1 MELSIPDFFLSLHH
15 LNLTIKLNPFNQH
28 FNTPRWVVLMIDIII
43 VFVSYIISNFILNSF
58 LDTFSVEKL
67 FYKLP
72 FITFIYTLCFLYFKT
87 YKGVVK
93 KTGLKDAENVFVS
106 NTTSFLILFFISFIF
121 RQFVEQHLSSSS
133 SLILISRMS
142 YSVIFV
148 HLFIST
154 VAMVIARLYYKWIY
168 DYLFSKNKSVQRILI
183 YGAGDSGLITRDIL
197 QNDTQFNYKV
207 IGFIDDNLSKI
218 GTFIDGVKVYS
229 INDIN
234 DVFIDRND
242 ITEIIISIQNIKS
255 NQLLNLSK
263 SIEDLPINIKIIPP
277 ISNWI
282 DGTYKPNQIKQLKIE
297 DLLGRDSIKLKNPII
312 NEDIKS
318 KRILVTGAAGSIG
331 SEISRQIAIM
341 DFDQLIL
348 IDHAESALYD
358 IQQSLKNEISEE
370 KQNRISYIVSSVKDF
385 NRMQSLFDRYR
396 PQIVFHAAAYKH
408 VPLMEK
414 FPYEAINTNVY
425 GTKVIADLAN
435 KFDVEKFV
443 MISTDKAVN
452 PTNVMGATKRVA
464 EIYVN
469 CINESSKTNYIVT
482 RFGNVLGSNGSVIPL
497 FKRQLE
503 NGGPLTVTHPDITR
517 FFMTIPEACQ
527 LVLEAAIMGKGG
539 EIFVFDMGESM
550 KIIDL
555 AKRMIRLS
563 GFKYPEEI
571 DIKIVGLRPGEK
583 IYEELL
589 ANNENTVKTHH
600 EKIMIAKVNTTKCED
615 NKNLIEDLCL
625 MSSTIEKHEQVMHLV
640 AKIKDIVPE
649 FISQNSEFEKL
660 DN

>member
-1 MELSIPDFFLSLHH
+1 M
-15 LNLTIKLNPFNQH
+15 NPFSQH
-28 FNTPRWVVLMIDIII
+28 FNTPRWVVLVIDIII
-43 VFVSYIISNFILNSF
+43 VFLSYIISNFILNSF
-58 LDTFSVEKL
+58 LNTFSVEKL
-67 FYKLP
+67 VYKLP
-72 FITFIYTLCFLYFKT
+72 FITLVYFFCFIYFKT
-87 YKGVVK
+87 YKGVVR

-106 NTTSFLILFFISFIF
+106 NTTAFLILFFISFIY
-121 RQFVEQHLSSSS
+121 RQFLEHNLPNSSAFSS
-133 SLILISRMS
+133 TFRMS

-168 DYLFSKNKSVQRILI
+168 DYFFSKNKVAQKILI

-197 QNDTQFNYKV
+197 QNDTQHNYKV
-207 IGFIDDNLSKI
+207 IGFIDDNQSKI
-218 GTFIDGVKVYS
+218 GTFIDGLKIYS
-229 INDIN
+229 IHNID
-234 DVFIDRND
+234 DKFVDRND
-242 ITEIIISIQNIKS
+242 ISEIIISIQNIKT
-255 NQLLNLSK
+255 NQMLHLSK
-263 SIEDLPINIKIIPP
+263 SLEDLNVNIKIIPP

-297 DLLGRDSIKLKNPII
+297 DLLGRESIKLKNPII
-312 NEDIKS
+312 NENIKG
-318 KRILVTGAAGSIG
+318 KKILVTGAAGSIG
-331 SEISRQIAIM
+331 SEISKQIAMM

-348 IDHAESALYD
+348 IDQAESALYD
-358 IQQSLKNEISEE
+358 VQQSLKNEISEE
-370 KQNRISYIVSSVKDF
+370 KQKRIDYIVSSVRDH
-385 NRMQSLFDRYR
+385 NRMLSLFDKYH
-396 PQIVFHAAAYKH
+396 PQVIFHAAAYKH

-414 FPYEAINTNVY
+414 FPYEAINTNIC
-425 GTKVIADLAN
+425 GTKIIADLAN
-435 KFDVEKFV
+435 EFDAEKFV
-443 MISTDKAVN
+443 MVSTDKAVN
-452 PTNVMGATKRVA
+452 PTNVMGATKRAA

-469 CINESSKTNYIVT
+469 CINEISKTNYIVT

-563 GFKYPEEI
+563 GYKYPEEI

-589 ANNENTVKTHH
+589 ANDENTVKTHH
-600 EKIMIAKVNTTKCED
+600 EKIMIAKVNTHKCQD
-615 NKNLIEDLCL
+615 NKNLIEELCL
-625 MSSTIEKHEQVMHLV
+625 MSSTIEKQEQVMNLV
-640 AKIKDIVPE
+640 AKIKEIVPE

-660 DN
+660 DNITYEK

>member
-1 MELSIPDFFLSLHH
+1 
-15 LNLTIKLNPFNQH
+15 
-28 FNTPRWVVLMIDIII
+28 MIDILI
-43 VFVSYIISNFILNSF
+43 VFISYIISNFILNSF
-58 LDTFSVEKL
+58 LNTFSIEKL

-72 FITFIYTLCFLYFKT
+72 FITLIYTLCFLNFKT

-106 NTTSFLILFFISFIF
+106 NTTAFLILFCISFIF
-121 RQFVEQHLSSSS
+121 RQFLEQKISTSS
-133 SLILISRMS
+133 SLISTFRMS

-148 HLFIST
+148 HLFITT

-168 DYLFSKNKSVQRILI
+168 DYFFSKNKTIERVLI

-197 QNDTQFNYKV
+197 QNETQYNYKV
-207 IGFIDDNLSKI
+207 IGFIDDNQSKI
-218 GTFIDGVKVYS
+218 GTFIDGIKIYS
-229 INDIN
+229 IHDIN
-234 DVFIDRND
+234 DKFIDRND
-242 ITEIIISIQNIKS
+242 ISEIIISIQNIKT
-255 NQLLNLSK
+255 NQLLTLSK
-263 SIEDLPINIKIIPP
+263 SIEDLPVNIKIIPP

-297 DLLGRDSIKLKNPII
+297 DLLGRESIKLKNPII
-312 NEDIKS
+312 NESIKG
-318 KRILVTGAAGSIG
+318 KKILVTGAAGSIG
-331 SEISRQIAIM
+331 SEISRQIAMM
-341 DFDQLIL
+341 DFHHLTL

-358 IQQSLKNEISEE
+358 IQQYLKNEIPEE
-370 KQNRISYIVSSVKDF
+370 KQNRIDYIVSSVRDRK
-385 NRMQSLFDRYR
+385 RMQSLFDKYQ
-396 PQIVFHAAAYKH
+396 PQVVFHAAAYKH

-414 FPYEAINTNVY
+414 FPYEAINTNIY
-425 GTKVIADLAN
+425 GTKIIADLASD
-435 KFDVEKFV
+435 FGAEKFV
-443 MISTDKAVN
+443 MVSTDKAVN

-469 CINESSKTNYIVT
+469 CINEVSKTNYIVT

-563 GFKYPEEI
+563 GYKYPEEI

-589 ANNENTVKTHH
+589 ANDENTVKTHH
-600 EKIMIAKVNTTKCED
+600 EKIMIAKVNRTKCQD
-615 NKNLIEDLCL
+615 NKKLIEELCL

-640 AKIKDIVPE
+640 AKIKEIVPE
-649 FISQNSEFEKL
+649 FKSQNSEFEKL
-660 DN
+660 DNVIYEK

>member
-1 MELSIPDFFLSLHH
+1 
-15 LNLTIKLNPFNQH
+15 
-28 FNTPRWVVLMIDIII
+28 MIDILI
-43 VFVSYIISNFILNSF
+43 VLVSYILSNFILNSF
-58 LDTFSVEKL
+58 LDTFSVERL

-72 FITFIYTLCFLYFKT
+72 FVTFVYALCFIYFKT

-106 NTTSFLILFFISFIF
+106 NATAFLILFFISFVF
-121 RQFVEQHLSSSS
+121 RQIIEQNLPDTSG
-133 SLILISRMS
+133 LMYVFRMS

-148 HLFIST
+148 HLFITT
-154 VAMVIARLYYKWIY
+154 VIMVIARLYYKWIY
-168 DYLFSKNKSVQRILI
+168 DYFFSKNKAVQRILI

-207 IGFIDDNLSKI
+207 IGFIDDNTSKV
-218 GTFIDGVKVYS
+218 GTFIDGVKIYS
-229 INDIN
+229 IHDITEK
-234 DVFIDRND
+234 FIDRND
-242 ITEIIISIQNIKS
+242 ITEVIISIQNIKT
-255 NQLLNLSK
+255 NQLLKLSK
-263 SIEDLPINIKIIPP
+263 SVEDLPVKIKIIPP

-282 DGTYKPNQIKQLKIE
+282 DGTYKPAQIKQLKIE
-297 DLLGRDSIKLKNPII
+297 DLLGRESIQLNNPII
-312 NEDIKS
+312 NKEIKG
-318 KRILVTGAAGSIG
+318 KIVLVTGAAGSIG
-331 SEISRQIAIM
+331 SEISRQIAMM

-358 IQQSLKNEISEE
+358 IQQYLKNDLSED
-370 KQNRISYIVSSVKDF
+370 KQNRIDYIVSSVRDRK
-385 NRMQSLFDRYR
+385 RMLSLFDKYR
-396 PQIVFHAAAYKH
+396 PQIIFHAAAYKH

-425 GTKVIADLAN
+425 GTKIVADLAN
-435 KFDVEKFV
+435 DFGAEKFV
-443 MISTDKAVN
+443 MVSTDKAVN

-469 CINESSKTNYIVT
+469 CINEKSKTNYIVT

-503 NGGPLTVTHPDITR
+503 YGGPLTVTHPDITR

-539 EIFVFDMGESM
+539 EIFVFDMGESI

-563 GFKYPEEI
+563 GYKYPEEI

-589 ANNENTVKTHH
+589 ANGENTVKTHH
-600 EKIMIAKVNTTKCED
+600 EKIMIAKVNTAKCQN
-615 NKNLIEDLCL
+615 NKQLIEELCI
-625 MSSTIEKHEQVMHLV
+625 MSSTIEKHEQVLELV
-640 AKIKDIVPE
+640 AKIKEIVPE

-660 DN
+660 DNVVYEK

>member
-1 MELSIPDFFLSLHH
+1 
-15 LNLTIKLNPFNQH
+15 
-28 FNTPRWVVLMIDIII
+28 MIDIII
-43 VFVSYIISNFILNSF
+43 VFLSYIISNFILNSF
-58 LDTFSVEKL
+58 LNTFSVEKL
-67 FYKLP
+67 VYKLP
-72 FITFIYTLCFLYFKT
+72 FITLVYFFCFIYFKT
-87 YKGVVK
+87 YKGVVR

-106 NTTSFLILFFISFIF
+106 NTTAFLILFFISFIY
-121 RQFVEQHLSSSS
+121 RQFLEHNLSGSSALSSTF
-133 SLILISRMS
+133 RMS

-168 DYLFSKNKSVQRILI
+168 DYFFSKNKVAQKVLI

-197 QNDTQFNYKV
+197 QNDTQHNYKV
-207 IGFIDDNLSKI
+207 IGFIDDNQSKI
-218 GTFIDGVKVYS
+218 GTFIDGVKIYS
-229 INDIN
+229 IHDI
-234 DVFIDRND
+234 DDKFIDRND
-242 ITEIIISIQNIKS
+242 ISEIIISIQNIKT
-255 NQLLNLSK
+255 NQMLHLSK
-263 SIEDLPINIKIIPP
+263 SLEELNVNIKIIPP

-297 DLLGRDSIKLKNPII
+297 DLLGRESIKLKNPII
-312 NEDIKS
+312 NENIKG
-318 KRILVTGAAGSIG
+318 KKILVTGAAGSIG
-331 SEISRQIAIM
+331 SEISKQIAIM

-348 IDHAESALYD
+348 IDQAESALYD
-358 IQQSLKNEISEE
+358 VQQSLKNEISEE
-370 KQNRISYIVSSVKDF
+370 KQKRIDYIVSSVKDH
-385 NRMQSLFDRYR
+385 NRMRSLFDKYH
-396 PQIVFHAAAYKH
+396 PQVIFHAAAYKH

-414 FPYEAINTNVY
+414 FPYEAINTNIY
-425 GTKVIADLAN
+425 GTKIIADLAN
-435 KFDVEKFV
+435 EFDAEKFV
-443 MISTDKAVN
+443 MVSTDKAVN
-452 PTNVMGATKRVA
+452 PTNVMGATKRAA

-469 CINESSKTNYIVT
+469 CINEISKTNYIVT

-563 GFKYPEEI
+563 GYKYPEEI

-589 ANNENTVKTHH
+589 ANDENTVKTHH
-600 EKIMIAKVNTTKCED
+600 EKIMIAKVNTHKCKD
-615 NKNLIEDLCL
+615 NKKLIEELCL
-625 MSSTIEKHEQVMHLV
+625 MSSTIEKHEQVMNLV
-640 AKIKDIVPE
+640 AKIKEIVPE

-660 DN
+660 DNITYEK

>member
-1 MELSIPDFFLSLHH
+1 M
-15 LNLTIKLNPFNQH
+15 NPFNLH
-28 FNTPRWVVLMIDIII
+28 FNTPRWVVLVIDICI
-43 VFVSYIISNFILNSF
+43 VFVSYILSNFILNSF
-58 LDTFSVEKL
+58 LNTFSVERL

-72 FITFIYTLCFLYFKT
+72 FITLVYTICFLYFKT
-87 YKGVVK
+87 YKGIVK

-106 NTTSFLILFFISFIF
+106 NTTAFLILFFISFVY
-121 RQFVEQHLSSSS
+121 RQ
-133 SLILISRMS
+133 LIESNISENTITSYVFRMS

-154 VAMVIARLYYKWIY
+154 VVMVIARLYYKWIY
-168 DYLFSKNKSVQRILI
+168 DYFFSKNKAQQKILI

-207 IGFIDDNLSKI
+207 VGFIDDKPSKI
-218 GTFIDGVKVYS
+218 GTFIDGVKIYS
-229 INDIN
+229 INDIDN
-234 DVFIDRND
+234 KFIERND
-242 ITEIIISIQNIKS
+242 ISEIIISIQNIKT

-263 SIEDLPINIKIIPP
+263 SLEDLNVNIKIIPP

-282 DGTYKPNQIKQLKIE
+282 DGTYKPAQIKQLKIE
-297 DLLGRDSIKLKNPII
+297 DLLGRESIKLKNPII
-312 NEDIKS
+312 NENVQGKV
-318 KRILVTGAAGSIG
+318 ILVTGAAGSIG
-331 SEISRQIAIM
+331 SEISRQLAMM
-341 DFDQLIL
+341 DFAQLIL
-348 IDHAESALYD
+348 IDQAESALYD
-358 IQQSLKNEISEE
+358 VQQSLKNEISEE
-370 KQNRISYIVSSVKDF
+370 KQNRIDYIVSSVRDRK
-385 NRMQSLFDRYR
+385 RMLSLFDKYH
-396 PQIVFHAAAYKH
+396 PQIIFHAAAYKH
-408 VPLMEK
+408 VPLMER
-414 FPYEAINTNVY
+414 FPYEAINTNIY
-425 GTKVIADLAN
+425 GTKIIADLAN
-435 KFDVEKFV
+435 EFGAEKFV
-443 MISTDKAVN
+443 MVSTDKAVN

-464 EIYVN
+464 EIYIN
-469 CINESSKTNYIVT
+469 CTNEKSKTNYIVT

-589 ANNENTVKTHH
+589 ANDENTVKTHH
-600 EKIMIAKVNTTKCED
+600 EKIMIAKVNTNKCQD
-615 NKNLIEDLCL
+615 NKKLIEELCL

-640 AKIKDIVPE
+640 AKIKEIVPE
-649 FISQNSEFEKL
+649 FKSQNSEFEKL
-660 DN
+660 DNLIYEK

>member
-1 MELSIPDFFLSLHH
+1 
-15 LNLTIKLNPFNQH
+15 
-28 FNTPRWVVLMIDIII
+28 MIDIII
-43 VFVSYIISNFILNSF
+43 VFLSYIISNFILNSF
-58 LDTFSVEKL
+58 LNTFSVEKL
-67 FYKLP
+67 VYKLP
-72 FITFIYTLCFLYFKT
+72 FITLVYFFCFIYFKT
-87 YKGVVK
+87 YKGVVR

-106 NTTSFLILFFISFIF
+106 NTTAFLILFFISFIY
-121 RQFVEQHLSSSS
+121 RQFLEHNLSSSS
-133 SLILISRMS
+133 ALSSTFRMS

-168 DYLFSKNKSVQRILI
+168 DYFFSKNKVAQKILI
-183 YGAGDSGLITRDIL
+183 YGAGDSGLITRNIL
-197 QNDTQFNYKV
+197 QNDTQHNYKV
-207 IGFIDDNLSKI
+207 IGFIDDNQSKI
-218 GTFIDGVKVYS
+218 GTFIDGVKIYS
-229 INDIN
+229 IHDI
-234 DVFIDRND
+234 DDKFIDRND
-242 ITEIIISIQNIKS
+242 ISEIIISIQNIKT
-255 NQLLNLSK
+255 NQMLHLSK
-263 SIEDLPINIKIIPP
+263 SLEDLNVNIKIIPP

-297 DLLGRDSIKLKNPII
+297 DLLGRESIKLKNPII
-312 NEDIKS
+312 NENIKG

-331 SEISRQIAIM
+331 SEISKQIAIM

-348 IDHAESALYD
+348 IDQAESALYD
-358 IQQSLKNEISEE
+358 VQQSLKNEISEE
-370 KQNRISYIVSSVKDF
+370 KQKRIDYIVSSVRDH
-385 NRMQSLFDRYR
+385 NRMLSLFDKYH
-396 PQIVFHAAAYKH
+396 PQVIFHAAAYKH

-414 FPYEAINTNVY
+414 FPYEAINTNIC
-425 GTKVIADLAN
+425 GTKIIADLAN
-435 KFDVEKFV
+435 EFDAEKFV
-443 MISTDKAVN
+443 MVSTDKAVN
-452 PTNVMGATKRVA
+452 PTNVMGATKRAA

-469 CINESSKTNYIVT
+469 CINEISKTNYIVT

-563 GFKYPEEI
+563 GYKYPEEI

-589 ANNENTVKTHH
+589 ANDENTVKTHH
-600 EKIMIAKVNTTKCED
+600 EKIMIAKVNTYKCKD
-615 NKNLIEDLCL
+615 NKKLIEELCL
-625 MSSTIEKHEQVMHLV
+625 MSSTIEKHEQVMNLV
-640 AKIKDIVPE
+640 AKIKEIVPE

-660 DN
+660 DNITYEK

>member
-1 MELSIPDFFLSLHH
+1 MI
-15 LNLTIKLNPFNQH
+15 LNPFNLH
-28 FNTPRWVVLMIDIII
+28 FNTPRWVVLVIDICI
-43 VFVSYIISNFILNSF
+43 VFVSYILSNFILNSF
-58 LDTFSVEKL
+58 LNTFSVERL

-72 FITFIYTLCFLYFKT
+72 FITLVYTICFIYFKT
-87 YKGVVK
+87 YKGVVR
-93 KTGLKDAENVFVS
+93 KTGLKDAENVFIS
-106 NTTSFLILFFISFIF
+106 NTTAFLILFFISFIY
-121 RQFVEQHLSSSS
+121 RQFIESNLSENTPVSYVF
-133 SLILISRMS
+133 RMS

-154 VAMVIARLYYKWIY
+154 VIMVIARLYYKWIY
-168 DYLFSKNKSVQRILI
+168 NYFFSKNKEQQKILI

-207 IGFIDDNLSKI
+207 VGFIDDKPSKI
-218 GTFIDGVKVYS
+218 GTFIDGVKIYS
-229 INDIN
+229 INDIDN
-234 DVFIDRND
+234 KFIERND
-242 ITEIIISIQNIKS
+242 ISEIIISIQNIKT

-263 SIEDLPINIKIIPP
+263 SLEDFNVNIKIIPP

-282 DGTYKPNQIKQLKIE
+282 NGTYKPAQIKQLKIE
-297 DLLGRDSIKLKNPII
+297 DLLGRESIQLNNPII
-312 NEDIKS
+312 NKEIKG
-318 KRILVTGAAGSIG
+318 KIVLVTGAAGSIG
-331 SEISRQIAIM
+331 SEISRQIAMI

-358 IQQSLKNEISEE
+358 IQQYLKNDLSDD
-370 KQNRISYIVSSVKDF
+370 KQNRIDYIVSSVRDRK
-385 NRMQSLFDRYR
+385 RMLSLFDKYR
-396 PQIVFHAAAYKH
+396 PQIIFHAAAYKH

-414 FPYEAINTNVY
+414 FPYEAINTNIY
-425 GTKVIADLAN
+425 GTKIIADLAN
-435 KFDVEKFV
+435 DYGAEKFV
-443 MISTDKAVN
+443 MVSTDKAVN

-469 CINESSKTNYIVT
+469 CINEKSKTNYIVT

-497 FKRQLE
+497 FKRQLDH
-503 NGGPLTVTHPDITR
+503 GGPLTVTHPDITR

-563 GFKYPEEI
+563 GYKYPEEI

-589 ANNENTVKTHH
+589 ANDENTVKTHH
-600 EKIMIAKVNTTKCED
+600 EKIMIAKVNTNKCQD
-615 NKNLIEDLCL
+615 NKKLIEELCL

-640 AKIKDIVPE
+640 AKIKEIVPE
-649 FISQNSEFEKL
+649 FKSQNSEFEKL
-660 DN
+660 DNLIYEK

>member
-1 MELSIPDFFLSLHH
+1 
-15 LNLTIKLNPFNQH
+15 
-28 FNTPRWVVLMIDIII
+28 MIDIII
-43 VFVSYIISNFILNSF
+43 VFLSYIISNFILNSF
-58 LDTFSVEKL
+58 LNTFSVEKL
-67 FYKLP
+67 VYKLP
-72 FITFIYTLCFLYFKT
+72 FITLVYFFCFIYFKT
-87 YKGVVK
+87 YKGVVR

-106 NTTSFLILFFISFIF
+106 NTTAFLILFFISFIY
-121 RQFVEQHLSSSS
+121 RQFLEHNLPSSSALSSTF
-133 SLILISRMS
+133 RMS

-168 DYLFSKNKSVQRILI
+168 DYFFSKNKVAQKILI
-183 YGAGDSGLITRDIL
+183 YGAGDSGLITRNIL
-197 QNDTQFNYKV
+197 QNDTQHNYKV
-207 IGFIDDNLSKI
+207 IGFIDDNQSKI
-218 GTFIDGVKVYS
+218 GTFIDGVKIYS
-229 INDIN
+229 IHDI
-234 DVFIDRND
+234 DDKFIDRND
-242 ITEIIISIQNIKS
+242 ISEIIISIQNIKT
-255 NQLLNLSK
+255 NQMLHLSK
-263 SIEDLPINIKIIPP
+263 SLEDLNVNIKIIPP

-297 DLLGRDSIKLKNPII
+297 DLLGRESIKLKNPII
-312 NEDIKS
+312 NENIKG

-331 SEISRQIAIM
+331 SEISKQIAIM

-348 IDHAESALYD
+348 IDQAESALYD
-358 IQQSLKNEISEE
+358 VQQSLKNEISEE
-370 KQNRISYIVSSVKDF
+370 KQKRIDYIVSSVRDH
-385 NRMQSLFDRYR
+385 NRMRSLFDKYH
-396 PQIVFHAAAYKH
+396 PQVIFHAAAYKH

-414 FPYEAINTNVY
+414 FPYEAINTNIC
-425 GTKVIADLAN
+425 GTKIIADLAN
-435 KFDVEKFV
+435 EFDAEKFV
-443 MISTDKAVN
+443 MVSTDKAVN
-452 PTNVMGATKRVA
+452 PTNVMGATKRAA

-469 CINESSKTNYIVT
+469 CINEISKTNYIVT

-563 GFKYPEEI
+563 GYKYPEEI

-589 ANNENTVKTHH
+589 ANDENTVKTHH
-600 EKIMIAKVNTTKCED
+600 EKIMIAKVNTYKCKD
-615 NKNLIEDLCL
+615 NKKLIEELCL
-625 MSSTIEKHEQVMHLV
+625 MSSTIEKHEQVMNLV
-640 AKIKDIVPE
+640 AKIKEIVPE

-660 DN
+660 DNITYEK